1 MISRFF
7 ECVNQAENKNKF
19 YNVHLKKTDTGI
31 FYVFCGY
38 GRKDKTFITQDKF
51 FGTDFNSA
59 LAYFSKIIKTRL
71 AHGYKEVH
79 FTPVADIPY
88 NHETD
93 EHHKERVRE
102 IEAGLNNPLI
112 TGGAKLT
119 QNDVE
124 VMRGAGL

>member
-7 ECVNQAENKNKF
+7 EYIELPKHNKF
-19 YNVHLKKTDTGI
+19 YNVHLKKTNAGI

-38 GRKDKTFITQDKF
+38 GRKDKTFITQNKF

-59 LAYFSKIIKTRL
+59 LSYFGKIVKTRL

-88 NHETD
+88 NNETD
-93 EHHKERVRE
+93 EHYKERCRE
-102 IEAGLNNPLI
+102 IEAGLNNPLSV
-112 TGGAKLT
+112 GGSVLSHIG
-119 QNDVE
+119 V
-124 VMRGAGL
+124 